1 MKILFMV
8 LFSFSIIFASGN
20 KKNTIDAIFKHYQDK
35 YKIYSL
41 DDLNRLQ
48 SNNPSILSQNSRD
61 RDPSDLIG
69 NWEQQKMSMGMFI
82 TVDTDQ
88 TAPTMGSMTGMDPAE
103 GGVTVSND
111 EFTTVLN
118 YLSVGDLFDFRQRDR
133 NANALQHAQDYVDSA
148 AVLQGQSAFDLQLE
162 FELTY
167 SDTDPS
173 VVLGGLGGDDPGNC
187 DINWPEDPYHM
198 AVYSFVSE
206 YVLLEGAS
214 VGCFLDNSDLDLT
227 YGYVAEEI
235 EQSWYG
241 GGGDDN
247 DDSTD
252 VEGVVLMNFDIFS
265 LFAIMFGMDVGIEHP
280 MIMTVSDS
288 YAIAADLSDTTGG
301 YYGGQYMAIFDS
313 TQVSIDMDNF
323 DFSFDNFLM
332 ESYYGTNSIN
342 VDGEIGAVMYEL
354 LSGVETEIPLP
365 SMLLD
370 SAFNDDNQNYLSI
383 YDDGSGIAI
392 NVEEDGYY
400 GTMIDTSYFTWNV
413 SNDSIYVITY
423 DNYYS
428 DSSQVDAMAY
438 FFSGDTLVF
447 GQNIDPC
454 EEGGYYY
461 YYYDTYDDCFE
472 YSDLGNYALGVTGI
486 QDFHQGMMMYYT
498 AYDVVSTTLEN
509 NMPLEFEVYPAYPN
523 PFNPVTTIGYYLPNK
538 GSVNITIYDMMG
550 REIKVLQSGIQTPG
564 HSKVQWNAT
573 NNKGQ
578 PVSAGVYLYQIN
590 IDGTMDTKKM
600 VLLK

>member
-8 LFSFSIIFASGN
+8 LFSFSLISASGN

-103 GGVTVSND
+103 GGVTISND

-173 VVLGGLGGDDPGNC
+173 VVIGGLGGDDPGNC

-214 VGCFLDNSDLDLT
+214 VGCFIDNSDLDLT

-301 YYGGQYMAIFDS
+301 YYGGQYMAMVDS
-313 TQVSIDMDNF
+313 NQVSIDMDNF

-332 ESYYGTNSIN
+332 ESY
-342 VDGEIGAVMYEL
+342 
-354 LSGVETEIPLP
+354 
-365 SMLLD
+365 
-370 SAFNDDNQNYLSI
+370 
-383 YDDGSGIAI
+383 
-392 NVEEDGYY
+392 
-400 GTMIDTSYFTWNV
+400 
-413 SNDSIYVITY
+413 
-423 DNYYS
+423 
-428 DSSQVDAMAY
+428 
-438 FFSGDTLVF
+438 
-447 GQNIDPC
+447 
-454 EEGGYYY
+454 
-461 YYYDTYDDCFE
+461 
-472 YSDLGNYALGVTGI
+472 
-486 QDFHQGMMMYYT
+486 
-498 AYDVVSTTLEN
+498 
-509 NMPLEFEVYPAYPN
+509 
-523 PFNPVTTIGYYLPNK
+523 
-538 GSVNITIYDMMG
+538 
-550 REIKVLQSGIQTPG
+550 
-564 HSKVQWNAT
+564 
-573 NNKGQ
+573 
-578 PVSAGVYLYQIN
+578 
-590 IDGTMDTKKM
+590 
-600 VLLK
+600 